1 MLELNQWFFV
11 LLLNFLVLIYILNA
25 VLFKPL
31 LKFLRHRDDSIKDSL
46 AMAKEMEKRKEDSI
60 ATLNKELTGARNKAK
75 EIFEKTR
82 EDGLIRQK
90 EIFEAA
96 NKEAYGLI
104 ENARVALKAEAEK
117 ARQGL
122 RSDIDRLSEEIV
134 SKIIRT

>member
-25 VLFKPL
+25 ILFKPL

-46 AMAKEMEKRKEDSI
+46 NMAREMEKRKEDSI

-82 EDGLIRQK
+82 EEGLIRQK

-134 SKIIRT
+134 RKIIRT

>member
-25 VLFKPL
+25 ILFKPL

-46 AMAKEMEKRKEDSI
+46 NMAKEMEKRKEDSI

-82 EDGLIRQK
+82 EEGLIRQK

>member
-25 VLFKPL
+25 ILFKPL

-46 AMAKEMEKRKEDSI
+46 NMAKEMEKRKEDSI

-82 EDGLIRQK
+82 EEGLIRQK

-122 RSDIDRLSEEIV
+122 RSDIDKLSEEIV

>member
-31 LKFLRHRDDSIKDSL
+31 LKFLRHRDSSIKDSL
-46 AMAKEMEKRKEDSI
+46 NMAKEMEKKKEDAI
-60 ATLNKELTGARNKAK
+60 AALNKEMTEGRNKAK
-75 EIFEKTR
+75 AIFEKAR
-82 EDGLIRQK
+82 EDAFIRQK

-104 ENARVALKAEAEK
+104 ENARIALKAEAEK

-122 RSDIDRLSEEIV
+122 RLDIDRLSEEIV
-134 SKIIRT
+134 GKIIRT

>member
-11 LLLNFLVLIYILNA
+11 LLLNFLVLIYILN
-25 VLFKPL
+25 VILFKPL

-46 AMAKEMEKRKEDSI
+46 NMAKEMEKRKEDSI

-82 EDGLIRQK
+82 EEGLIRQK

>member
-25 VLFKPL
+25 ILFKPL

-46 AMAKEMEKRKEDSI
+46 NMAKEMEKRKEDSI

-82 EDGLIRQK
+82 EKGLIRQK

-122 RSDIDRLSEEIV
+122 RSDIDKLSEEIV